1 MPSVNEIPKNIDLVQ
16 DKTNGKTDTT
26 RAALTA
32 TAESINMKEWE
43 GLNDLKLSKGTSD
56 GVFVYWEWTK

>member
-1 MPSVNEIPKNIDLVQ
+1 MRYRRTLTLY
-16 DKTNGKTDTT
+16 KTRPTGKTDTT

-32 TAESINMKEWE
+32 IAESMNIKEWE